1 MIGFELKGLIVI
13 LLIITIIINFIT
25 YDEKH
30 TNNGTSPKNR
40 FWCLLILSKF
50 LFIFALY
57 LNEQN
62 PIYLF

>member
-1 MIGFELKGLIVI
+1 MIGFELKGLVLV
-13 LLIITIIINFIT
+13 LLIISTIINFVT
-25 YDEKH
+25 YEEKH

-40 FWCLLILSKF
+40 FWVLLIMSII

-57 LNEQN
+57 LNEQK